1 MKLSIAWPRFTWK
14 VTQKIRKAWKDS
26 YAGHMHNMVTSM
38 GTLKPGATYIYER
51 VGNEV
56 YARESGADPGT
67 RRLMGYAY
75 DPVTGHHV
83 DYDKRTSDGRPL
95 FDHLQEDKM
104 WGEIR
109 RMARTSPAL
118 QDALERVIM
127 IYKLI
132 KVDK

>member
-1 MKLSIAWPRFTWK
+1 MAT
-14 VTQKIRKAWKDS
+14 
-26 YAGHMHNMVTSM
+26 GM

-56 YARESGADPGT
+56 YARESGADPDT
-67 RRLMGYAY
+67 RELIGYGY
-75 DPVTGHHV
+75 DPVSGHEI
-83 DYDKRTSDGRPL
+83 DYDNRTSDGRPL
-95 FDHLQEDKM
+95 FDHIQEDKM
-104 WGEIR
+104 WADIR
-109 RMARTSPAL
+109 RLAKTTPAL

>member
-1 MKLSIAWPRFTWK
+1 
-14 VTQKIRKAWKDS
+14 
-26 YAGHMHNMVTSM
+26 M
-38 GTLKPGATYIYER
+38 GTLKPGATYVYER

-56 YARESGADPGT
+56 YAREFGADPGT

-109 RMARTSPAL
+109 RAARTNPTL
-118 QDALERVIM
+118 QDALERAIM
-127 IYKLI
+127 IYKLT
-132 KVDK
+132 KTDER